1 MMDSFA
7 QRHNPVSRDVGEVAE
22 FGIRKLDLFGTDV
35 SPDAF
40 AEGLLDAGPAE
51 DGFIVLEQLGAG
63 QFDDVSVGHLEIG
76 LAVRLDLFDRFDEA
90 TEGMDVMVMI
100 DHRREGLEK
109 GLYIRGGARALIG
122 EGSQ

>member
-1 MMDSFA
+1 MDSFA
-7 QRHNPVSRDVGEVAE
+7 QRHNPVSRDIGEVAE

-40 AEGLLDAGPAE
+40 AKDLLDAGHAE

-63 QFDDVSVGHLEIG
+63 QFGDVSVGHLEIG
-76 LAVRLDLFDRFDEA
+76 LAGRLDLFDRFDEA
-90 TEGMDVMVMI
+90 TGEMDVMVI
-100 DHRREGLEK
+100 VDHRREDLEK
-109 GLYIRGGARALIG
+109 GLYFRRWAWAHIG